1 MSNNSSPVRDDRIP
15 VIVGVGEIAD
25 HPTELIVQKSE
36 QFGLVMNSN
45 GIMK

>member
-1 MSNNSSPVRDDRIP
+1 MAGLSVFRRGPPRSVLPP
-15 VIVGVGEIAD
+15 D